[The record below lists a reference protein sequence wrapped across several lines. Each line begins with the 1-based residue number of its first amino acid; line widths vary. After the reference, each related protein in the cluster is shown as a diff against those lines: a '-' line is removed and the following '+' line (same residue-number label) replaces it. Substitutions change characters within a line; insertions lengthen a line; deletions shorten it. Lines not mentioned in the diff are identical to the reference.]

1 VALNYIWIALFVIG
15 VLVGVIR
22 LIFVGDTEALPQM
35 MDSTFEMSKM
45 AFEMTLGLTG
55 TLTLWMGILK
65 IGEDS
70 GLVNKLAKGLS
81 PLLTKLFPEIPKGH
95 PALGS
100 IFMNMAANMLG
111 LDNAA
116 TPVGLKAMQE
126 LQSINPKK
134 DTASNSMITFL
145 VLNTSGLTIIPV
157 SIMAYRA
164 RAGAVDPTDIFIPLL
179 LTTLCST
186 IVGLIAVA
194 IYQKIN
200 LFQKAFLVMFGA
212 IAALVGGLFWAI
224 HGMTNEEMQHFCRLL
239 TSFLILGAIL
249 TFILSGFFTKNEK
262 GERLNVY
269 NSFIEG
275 AKGGFGVAVSLI
287 PYCVAILAAIGVFR
301 ASGSLDLIQDAIKWV
316 VELFGVNSDFVGA
329 VPVAIMKPLNG
340 SGARGMMLECMATHG
355 PDSFL
360 GHLASVLQ
368 GCTDTTFYIL
378 AIYFGSVGIKKYRH
392 SVACGLMADFAGM
405 IAAVFISYFFFH

>member
-1 VALNYIWIALFVIG
+1 MALNYIWIALFVIG
-15 VLVGVIR
+15 VVVGVIR
-22 LIFVGDTEALPQM
+22 LVFVGDTEALPSM

-186 IVGLIAVA
+186 IVGLIMVS
-194 IYQKIN
+194 IYHKIN
-200 LFQKAFLVMFGA
+200 LFQKAFLLMFGS
-212 IAALVGGLFWAI
+212 IALLVGGLFWAI
-224 HGMTNEEMQHFCRLL
+224 NGMSNEEMQHFCRLL
-239 TSFLILGAIL
+239 TSCLILGAIL
-249 TFILSGFFTKNEK
+249 VFILSGFFSKIEK

-275 AKGGFGVAVSLI
+275 AKGGFNVAVSLI

-301 ASGSLDLIQDAIKWV
+301 SSGALDLIQDGLTWV
-316 VELFGVNSDFVGA
+316 VELFGINSDFVGA

-392 SVACGLMADFAGM
+392 SVTCGLMADFAGM
-405 IAAVFISYFFFH
+405 IAAVLVSYFFFY

>member
-1 VALNYIWIALFVIG
+1 MALNYIWIGLFVIG
-15 VLVGVIR
+15 ILVGVVR
-22 LIFVGDTEALPQM
+22 LIFMGDTESLPAM

-45 AFEMTLGLTG
+45 AFELTLGLTG

-70 GLVNKLAKGLS
+70 GLVNRLAHALS
-81 PLLTKLFPEIPKGH
+81 PVLTKLFPEVPKDH

-100 IFMNMAANMLG
+100 IFMNVAANMMG

-126 LQSINPKK
+126 LQSINEKK
-134 DTASNSMITFL
+134 DTASNSMIMFL

-164 RAGAVDPTDIFIPLL
+164 KAGASDPTDVFIPLL

-186 IVGLIAVA
+186 IVGLITVSL
-194 IYQKIN
+194 YQRIN
-200 LFQKAFLVMFGA
+200 LFRKAFLVMFLV
-212 IAALVGGLFWAI
+212 IAGLVGSLFAVI
-224 HGMTNEEMQHFCRLL
+224 YGMSNEEVQHFCRLL
-239 TSFLILGAIL
+239 TSCIILGAIL
-249 TFILSGFFTKNEK
+249 IFICSGWRKK
-262 GERLNVY
+262 LNVY
-269 NSFIEG
+269 DSFIQG

-287 PYCVAILAAIGVFR
+287 PYCVAILAAIGVFK
-301 ASGSLDLIQDAIKWV
+301 ASGCLGLIQDGLSWA
-316 VELFGVNSDFVGA
+316 VEACGLNSDFVGA
-329 VPVAIMKPLNG
+329 VPVALMKPLNG
-340 SGARGMMLECMATHG
+340 AGARGMMLECMATYG

-360 GHLASVLQ
+360 GHLAGVLQ

-378 AIYFGSVGIKKYRH
+378 AIYFGSVGIKKYRY
-392 SVACGLMADFAGM
+392 SVTCGLAADFAGM
-405 IAAVFISYFFFH
+405 VAAVFFSYFFFH